1 MHLAEAMQVCSMAG
15 VLTSQKGSTM
25 RSRRQGL
32 SRWKKVALASV
43 ALIAVAAP
51 IRAFATT
58 NAESLSS
65 DLLAT
70 PMTGE
75 DAVRALGTRVGN
87 AATRNGV
94 TADRLRAD
102 LRGDRQVWLDRKG
115 RQFVI
120 EATSPEQMAEI
131 ATQNAG
137 AVTAPATAAAAPA
150 PLASTFLL
158 HSRPSAKHIIFLD
171 FDGMTVTNTAWNQS
185 YGASLVAAPW
195 DLDNSPSTFSDPEK
209 TTIQLIWQHIAAD
222 YAPFDVDVT
231 TEDLGLD
238 RLNRTSTSDDFYG
251 TRALITPSAP
261 ISCGCA
267 GIAYVGTF
275 DQVGSSSYQPA
286 WAFVNGF
293 ASNAEQVGLVVSHE
307 VGHNLGLS
315 HDGTATASYYQ
326 GQGIWSPI
334 MGSSWRPLATWSN
347 GEYAGGTNLEDDVA
361 IIGSNG
367 ASNLADDFGNN
378 AASATAINVGTPVAG
393 IIANRADVDAF
404 RFTTTGGATTI
415 SATTADPGG
424 DVDLQLTLINSSGTT
439 VATANPTTT
448 VASTNSYA
456 TTGLNATITQTLAAG
471 TYAILVEGV
480 GQGDYRVDGYS
491 DYGSIGAY
499 ALGVSGATTPPTNQ
513 APTARAA
520 ATPSSG
526 QAPLS
531 VTLASAGSTDAD
543 GTIASY
549 AWNLGNGTTSTLAN
563 PSAVY
568 SAAGTY
574 TATLTVTDNG
584 GATASATATITVT
597 AAPPTN
603 QVPTAR
609 AAATPA
615 TGVAPLNVTFSSAGS
630 TDADGTIASY
640 AWNFGN
646 GQTSTLANPSAV
658 FSTAGTYSARLT
670 VTDNAGATAAAAVT
684 VTVTAPPVGPCDT
697 YEPNDTAAAAKVF
710 AVGTTQQHTFCT
722 AADQDWSKVTLTAGS
737 ATVIETSNLAA
748 GNDTIVYLLDA
759 NGAQLAVDDDG
770 GNATNGQLSSKLTYT
785 PTTSG
790 AYLVKVVRYGAS
802 GPAGRYDLRISTVA
816 PPTTTGCDAYESDD
830 TAATAKAITI
840 GTGQQ
845 HVLCTGNDQDWMKV
859 TLTAGSKYT
868 IETLGL
874 AAGNDTVEYVYSS
887 NGTTQVAVDDDGGN
901 ATNGQLSSKL
911 TYTAP
916 ATGTYFVKVIRYGSG
931 NPAGAYTVRVLA
943 I

>member
-1 MHLAEAMQVCSMAG
+1 
-15 VLTSQKGSTM
+15 M
-25 RSRRQGL
+25 RSRPRRL
-32 SRWKKVALASV
+32 SRWKKVSLAAV
-43 ALIAVAAP
+43 AVLAVAAP
-51 IRAFATT
+51 MRAFAAT
-58 NAESLSS
+58 NSESLTS
-65 DLLAT
+65 DLLAA
-70 PMTGE
+70 PMNGE
-75 DAVRALGTRVGN
+75 EAVAALGSRVGN

-94 TADRLRAD
+94 SAERLRTK

-115 RQFVI
+115 RQFVV

-137 AVTAPATAAAAPA
+137 AVTAPATATAAPA
-150 PLASTFLL
+150 PLANTFAL
-158 HSRPSAKHIIFLD
+158 HSRPTAKHIIFLD

-195 DLDNSPSTFSDPEK
+195 DLDGSPSTFSDTEK

-231 TEDLGLD
+231 TEDLGVD
-238 RLNRTSTSDDFYG
+238 RLNRTSSSDDFYG
-251 TRALITPSAP
+251 TRALITPSTP

-286 WAFVNGF
+286 WAFINGF

-347 GEYAGGTNLEDDVA
+347 GEYAGGTNLEDDVTV
-361 IIGSNG
+361 IGSHG
-367 ASNLADDFGNN
+367 AANLPDEFGNN
-378 AASATAINVGTPVAG
+378 AANATAINAGTPING
-393 IIANRADVDAF
+393 IIGNRSDVDAF
-404 RFTTTGGATTI
+404 RFTTTGGSTTI
-415 SATTADPGG
+415 SATTVDPGG
-424 DVDLQLTLINSSGTT
+424 DVDLQLTLINSGGST
-439 VATANPTTT
+439 VASANPTT
-448 VASTNSYA
+448 VLASGNNYA

-480 GQGDYRVDGYS
+480 GQGDWRVDGYS

-499 ALGVSGATTPPTNQ
+499 TVGVTGTTTPPANQ

-520 ATPSSG
+520 ATPSTG
-526 QAPLS
+526 QAPLTVALS
-531 VTLASAGSTDAD
+531 SAGSVDAD

-549 AWNLGNGTTSTLAN
+549 AWNLGNGQTSSAAN
-563 PSAVY
+563 PTTTY
-568 SAAGTY
+568 TTAGTY

-584 GATASATATITVT
+584 GATATATASITVT

-603 QVPTAR
+603 RAPTAR
-609 AAATPA
+609 ATATPS
-615 TGVAPLNVTFSSAGS
+615 TGQAPLTVALSSTGS
-630 TDADGTIASY
+630 VDPDGTIASY
-640 AWNFGN
+640 AWNLGN
-646 GQTSTLANPSAV
+646 GQTSSAANP
-658 FSTAGTYSARLT
+658 TTTYTTPGTYSAQLT

-684 VTVTAPPVGPCDT
+684 ITVSAPPAGPCDT
-697 YEPNDTAAAAKVF
+697 YEPNDTAGAAKVF
-710 AVGTTQQHTFCT
+710 PIGTTQQHTFCT
-722 AADQDWSKVTLTAGS
+722 AADQDWSKVTLTAGA

-770 GNATNGQLSSKLTYT
+770 GSSTNGQLSSKITYNAA
-785 PTTSG
+785 TTG
-790 AYLVKVVRYGAS
+790 TFFVKVARYGAS
-802 GPAGRYDLRISTVA
+802 GPAGRYDLRISAATA
-816 PPTTTGCDAYESDD
+816 PPTTGCDAYESDD
-830 TAATAKAITI
+830 TAATAKVIAV
-840 GTGQQ
+840 GTSQQ
-845 HVLCTGNDQDWMKV
+845 HALCTGTDQDWMKV
-859 TLTAGSKYT
+859 TLIAGSKYT

-874 AAGNDTVEYVYSS
+874 AAGNDTVEYVYAS

-916 ATGTYFVKVIRYGSG
+916 STGTYFIKVIRYGSG
-931 NPAGAYTVRVLA
+931 TPAGAYTARVTA
-943 I
+943 V